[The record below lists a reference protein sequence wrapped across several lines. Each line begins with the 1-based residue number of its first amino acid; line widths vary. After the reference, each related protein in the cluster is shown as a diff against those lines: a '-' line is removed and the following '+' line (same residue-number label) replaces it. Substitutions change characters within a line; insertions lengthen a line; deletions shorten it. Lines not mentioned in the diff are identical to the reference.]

1 MIVLVEKVV
10 YGLMVVLVVEV
21 LEEFMEEVVGQL
33 VELMVVVKELGVVGK
48 VLVVK
53 VSVVV
58 AVFILAI

>member
-1 MIVLVEKVV
+1 MWSF
-10 YGLMVVLVVEV
+10 

-33 VELMVVVKELGVVGK
+33 AELIIVVKELEVVGK
-48 VLVVK
+48 MLVVK

>member
-48 VLVVK
+48 VLAVK

-58 AVFILAI
+58 AVFILVV